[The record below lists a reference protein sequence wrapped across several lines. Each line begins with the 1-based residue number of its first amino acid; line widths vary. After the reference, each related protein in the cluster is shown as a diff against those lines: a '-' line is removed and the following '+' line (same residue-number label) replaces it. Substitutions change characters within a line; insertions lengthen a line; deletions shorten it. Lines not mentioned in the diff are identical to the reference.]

1 MRNRA
6 RRRYPRMGAYEPVD
20 ADEEEGNAS
29 ECVICKEPIH
39 DARDVFRPL
48 ECNFSDHMVHR
59 HCMRLYNP
67 ARKTCMVCNPLGEDS
82 DGIPQQF
89 APSAVHIAVTV
100 VVLVFLCISFAMHDR
115 QDKALQAALDSLH
128 QLQRHNQEGYRC
140 ARFDQGDRCKE
151 WKKTDYNTEVTVV
164 VPSTG
169 FACWDLNMSGGCTR
183 DLEDKNNDGICST
196 ADCQMDSTTTA
207 RPKRPDGPRSVSQQH
222 GLWIETAPSH
232 SGCWDHNGN
241 SNAPPEEEPPAPERV
256 KIPIKDGDPTP
267 SQSKADK
274 LAEDVAGVSQA
285 MQKVFDAL
293 TEMRAT
299 VYTHKKEHGVIDFN
313 KLLEETTQRLKQ
325 PERRRQ

>member
-1 MRNRA
+1 MGNKKV
-6 RRRYPRMGAYEPVD
+6 RRYPRMGAYEPAD
-20 ADEEEGNAS
+20 ADEEDHNAA
-29 ECVICKEPIH
+29 ECVICKEPIQ

-48 ECNFSDHMVHR
+48 ECNVSDHMAHR

-67 ARKTCMVCNPLGEDS
+67 ARKTCIVCNPLGEDS

-89 APSAVHIAVTV
+89 APSAVHIAVTTI
-100 VVLVFLCISFAMHDR
+100 VLVFVCISFAMHDK
-115 QDKALQAALDSLH
+115 QDKALKTALNSLG

-140 ARFDQGDRCKE
+140 ARFDDNSSCKE
-151 WKKTDYNTEVTVV
+151 WKRTYPNSEVTVV

-169 FACWDLNMSGGCTR
+169 FACWDLTMDGRCNHE
-183 DLEDKNNDGICST
+183 LEDRNNDGVCNT
-196 ADCQMDSTTTA
+196 ADCQARSTTATRTQA
-207 RPKRPDGPRSVSQQH
+207 TQAPQPDVPRRILEEH
-222 GLWIETAPSH
+222 GSGI

-293 TEMRAT
+293 TEMRST
-299 VYTHKKEHGVIDFN
+299 IYKKEPLVTHFN
-313 KLLEETTQRLKQ
+313 KLFEEAAENIKQR
-325 PERRRQ
+325 ERRRQ